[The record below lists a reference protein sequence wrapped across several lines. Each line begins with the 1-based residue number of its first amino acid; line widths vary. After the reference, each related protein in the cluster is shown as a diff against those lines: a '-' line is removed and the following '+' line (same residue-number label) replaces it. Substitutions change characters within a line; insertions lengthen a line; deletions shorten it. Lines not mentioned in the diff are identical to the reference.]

1 MCSNR
6 VGDGNPKSSAA
17 HINHIGKK
25 TIKTPT
31 QLFITRIFTA
41 NAPKTQKNYVI
52 TITS

>member
-17 HINHIGKK
+17 HINHIGK
-25 TIKTPT
+25 TIETPT
-31 QLFITRIFTA
+31 QLFITRIFTP
-41 NAPKTQKNYVI
+41 NAPKTQKNNVI